1 MTSFRIRE
9 FTPKYRITLLKN
21 PLEILV
27 RIWCMIHEAGSQFQV
42 WNNQFLIQSNR
53 AKAEYMQIKH
63 MAVSKRNVDV
73 IK

>member
-1 MTSFRIRE
+1 
-9 FTPKYRITLLKN
+9 
-21 PLEILV
+21 
-27 RIWCMIHEAGSQFQV
+27 MIHEAGSQFQA